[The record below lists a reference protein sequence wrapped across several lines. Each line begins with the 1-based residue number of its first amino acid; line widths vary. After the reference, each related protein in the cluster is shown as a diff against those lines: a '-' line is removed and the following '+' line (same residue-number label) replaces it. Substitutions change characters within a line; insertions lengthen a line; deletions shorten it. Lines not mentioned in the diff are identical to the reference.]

1 MLKSCLEGCDAISS
15 PFSFNKRYVIQLTLR
30 AFPTH
35 IIPLVHSRNKMNQFL
50 FYFSYSV
57 DKMITNLFSISLRS
71 QNNLF
76 FRIRTLNTQ
85 NLKRNMFFII
95 LCFSTIRNAHANTE
109 EFSFADCIAINE
121 VTDTPFEINNNN

>member
-1 MLKSCLEGCDAISS
+1 
-15 PFSFNKRYVIQLTLR
+15 
-30 AFPTH
+30 
-35 IIPLVHSRNKMNQFL
+35 
-50 FYFSYSV
+50 
-57 DKMITNLFSISLRS
+57 MITNLFSISLRS